1 MYSTVLSLTKSDA
14 ATIEGMCRED
24 ADPNGLL
31 HLLCIVGCY
40 TSANPMMESVMTLA
54 SVSNKPNKTTADT
67 VAPANLV
74 LVVEDEPTISRIVLS
89 YLEREG
95 YRTELAS
102 DGLLASQYIHTLKP
116 DLVILDVMLPKR
128 SGLEVL
134 KRLREDSDVP
144 VILLTA
150 RSEEID
156 RVLGFELG
164 ADDYVAKPFSARELM
179 SRVKAVLRRAHRQ
192 PERSQRLGGLE
203 LNLNSMKV
211 VFEGQQLE
219 VTTTEYRL
227 LACLM
232 RQPNKVFSRT
242 ELLQAALPESDAL
255 ERVIDSHF
263 RNLRRK
269 LPEAIK
275 IESVR
280 GAGYRLSAS

>member
-1 MYSTVLSLTKSDA
+1 MA
-14 ATIEGMCRED
+14 
-24 ADPNGLL
+24 
-31 HLLCIVGCY
+31 
-40 TSANPMMESVMTLA
+40 VMTLGSA
-54 SVSNKPNKTTADT
+54 TNTPPHETADAA
-67 VAPANLV
+67 VPPANLI

-102 DGLLASQYIHTLKP
+102 DGLRASQYIHTLKP

-179 SRVKAVLRRAHRQ
+179 ARVKAVLRRAQKPPDHSKRHL
-192 PERSQRLGGLE
+192 RLGNLE
-203 LNLNSMKV
+203 LDLNSMRV

-232 RQPNKVFSRT
+232 RQPNKVFSRE

-269 LPEAIK
+269 LPDAIK
-275 IESVR
+275 IEPVR